1 MNYMNL
7 CYSTSRSNYISW
19 YLQGHFNLP
28 SADSDRCLVALSI
41 FSVICFCPVGI
52 LAVVTVSK
60 VIKTC
65 LIIVADGNQQSL
77 TRGRRTL
84 CYNTSIL
91 ILIPRFLAQCR
102 LSLLNIIYYQILLS
116 IKTDSIIVKFNVAFI
131 TDYSSTEYCITY
143 CLNEKILI

>member
-7 CYSTSRSNYISW
+7 CYSTSRSNNISW

-52 LAVVTVSK
+52 LAVITVSK

-65 LIIVADGNQQSL
+65 LIIVADGVVRCA
-77 TRGRRTL
+77 TT
-84 CYNTSIL
+84 
-91 ILIPRFLAQCR
+91 
-102 LSLLNIIYYQILLS
+102 LLS
-116 IKTDSIIVKFNVAFI
+116 SSKYQDSWQNVDINLLPHFGRH
-131 TDYSSTEYCITY
+131 
-143 CLNEKILI
+143 